1 MVDSVF
7 GNLDKE
13 ATKEAFKEYLREW
26 KKYKL
31 KAMQRFPGLKSPSM
45 DGQPNDGT
53 PHDPDQ
59 KFVNHAEAEY
69 QWRIRIKCCEA
80 LKTISEDEE
89 VLGDI
94 LLHRFIKNES
104 VTKTL
109 RYINENY
116 EPAMSERTFNDK
128 QEEAL
133 WEDAL
138 MCPDDSVRIYKKD
151 CGKSADNLR

>member
-1 MVDSVF
+1 MIDSVF

-13 ATKEAFKEYLREW
+13 ATKEAFKEYLKEW
-26 KKYKL
+26 KNYKL

-69 QWRIRIKCCEA
+69 QWRIRIKCCEV

-133 WEDAL
+133 WEGAL

>member
-31 KAMQRFPGLKSPSM
+31 KAMQRLPGLKSPSM

-59 KFVNHAEAEY
+59 KFVNHAEAVY
-69 QWRIRIKCCEA
+69 QYKTRIECCKV
-80 LKTISEDEE
+80 LMSVGEDEE
-89 VLGDI
+89 ILGDI
-94 LLHRFIKNES
+94 LLHRFIKNWS
-104 VTKTL
+104 AIRTMN
-109 RYINENY
+109 YINEQYNAY
-116 EPAMSERTFNDK
+116 MDDRQYRRLQD
-128 QEEAL
+128 QAL
-133 WEDAL
+133 WEGAL
-138 MCPDDSVRIYKKD
+138 MCPDDSVRVMK
-151 CGKSADNLR
+151 

>member
-13 ATKEAFKEYLREW
+13 ATKEAFKEYLKEW

-31 KAMQRFPGLKSPSM
+31 KAMQNFPGVKSPSM

-69 QWRIRIKCCEA
+69 QWRERVNSCNN
-80 LKTISEDEE
+80 LMTVGEDEE
-89 VLGDI
+89 ILGDI
-94 LLHRFIKNES
+94 LLHRFIKGWSAIRTMN
-104 VTKTL
+104 
-109 RYINENY
+109 YINEQYNAY
-116 EPAMSERTFNDK
+116 MSERTFMMK
-128 QEEAL
+128 QNEAL
-133 WEDAL
+133 WEGAL
-138 MCPDDSVRIYKKD
+138 MCPDDSVRVFK
-151 CGKSADNLR
+151 N

>member
-13 ATKEAFKEYLREW
+13 ATKEAFKEYLKEW

-133 WEDAL
+133 WEGAL